1 MVWQVAAAAIGL
13 GTSLLS
19 AYGQMQA
26 GKLQA
31 RAAEIDAYN
40 KETEAIQNQAL
51 ATQQA
56 NARREEYDLATSANI
71 AQFSAMG
78 RDIGSD
84 RSVAAFL
91 ERQKEIV
98 GKDIG
103 RIGTQAQMENLG
115 LKFAAAGDRF
125 RGRAAYQA
133 SVYSAMAT
141 VGQGLSSFASTM
153 AGSGSGGT
161 SSGGG
166 TGGSYAPTRSVRPQA
181 RPV

>member
-1 MVWQVAAAAIGL
+1 MAWQLAAAAIGL

-71 AQFSAMG
+71 AQFAAMG

-84 RSVAAFL
+84 KSVAAFL

-115 LKFAAAGDRF
+115 LRFAAAGDRF

-133 SVYSAMAT
+133 SVYSAIGT
-141 VGQGLSSFASTM
+141 IGQGLHSFASTM
-153 AGSGSGGT
+153 AGSGGSAP

-166 TGGSYAPTRSVRPQA
+166 TGYAPTRSVRPKA